1 MSLQNISKSAVRVG
15 KNYIKGYSDVQV
27 KVRDATSN
35 DPWGPSGTQMNELAQ
50 LSYNQSEFIEM
61 MEILDK
67 RLNDKGKN
75 WRHVFKSLTLLDYL
89 LHAGSENVVIY
100 FRDNIYIVKTLK
112 EFQYIDENGKDQG
125 ANVRQKAKDITN
137 LLQDESRLREER
149 RSRAHMRD
157 RMSGPGEDDP
167 DADARR
173 RRAEQERTRRRAN
186 NNNNNEDDGLR
197 RAIEESKRMAQEEQ
211 ARIRAE
217 AKDEEELQRALALS
231 KKEEEERI
239 KALEDAN
246 KNALFDDSIN
256 LDGPN
261 AYTQNQQVDFFGN
274 PLVDTSGSQNYGLQP
289 QYTSFNPYLQM
300 QATGYNPFLQNQLQ
314 QQEMMQQQYLQQQQ
328 AEYQRQ
334 LELQQAAVQYQNLM
348 TQQQQQQQQQHLVPQ
363 QTSFGSNNPWLQS
376 GQQQQQQQQPQHNVP
391 VGDLFSSDPTPP
403 PVQSAPQPQ
412 SAPSPAP
419 QQPQQQ
425 QQNRPIRAKVNDD
438 AKFNELNRLLAMGD
452 GVDTFG
458 NTGEM
463 RMGPNIAHYN
473 QMKAQQTGMNFNA
486 NTINNTNNN
495 NNGGFGGQNFNP
507 QVQSQQQGQSGAA
520 DTNNPFFKI

>member
-50 LSYNQSEFIEM
+50 LSYNQNEFIEM

-112 EFQYIDENGKDQG
+112 EFQYIDESGKDQG

-137 LLQDESRLREER
+137 LLQDEARLRDER
-149 RSRAHMRD
+149 RSRSHMRD
-157 RMSGPGEDDP
+157 RMSNGPTDD
-167 DADARR
+167 DDDARR
-173 RRAEQERTRRRAN
+173 RRAERERNRRRPG
-186 NNNNNEDDGLR
+186 NNEDDELR
-197 RAIEESKRMAQEEQ
+197 RAIEESKRMAQQEQ
-211 ARIRAE
+211 DRIRAE

-239 KALEDAN
+239 KALEEAN

-256 LDGPN
+256 MDAPN

-274 PLVDTSGSQNYGLQP
+274 PLVDTSGSQSYGVQP
-289 QYTSFNPYLQM
+289 QYTSFNPYMQM
-300 QATGYNPFLQNQLQ
+300 QPTGYNPFLQNQLQ
-314 QQEMMQQQYLQQQQ
+314 QQELMQQQYMQQQQ

-334 LELQQAAVQYQNLM
+334 LELQQAAVQYQNM
-348 TQQQQQQQQQHLVPQ
+348 MAQQPIQPQ

-376 GQQQQQQQQPQHNVP
+376 GQQQPQQQQQQQQQQQHNVP
-391 VGDLFSSDPTPP
+391 VGDLFSSAPTPP
-403 PVQSAPQPQ
+403 PVQTTPQPQ
-412 SAPSPAP
+412 P
-419 QQPQQQ
+419 QQSP

-438 AKFNELNRLLAMGD
+438 GKYNELNRLLAMGD

-458 NTGEM
+458 NTGDM
-463 RMGPNIAHYN
+463 RMGPNIALYN
-473 QMKAQQTGMNFNA
+473 QMRAQKTGMNFNA
-486 NTINNTNNN
+486 NTAA
-495 NNGGFGGQNFNP
+495 GG
-507 QVQSQQQGQSGAA
+507 SQQQQQPQQTGA
-520 DTNNPFFKI
+520 DNNPFFKV

>member
-50 LSYNQSEFIEM
+50 LSYNQNEFIEM

-112 EFQYIDENGKDQG
+112 EFQYIDEVGKDQG

-137 LLQDESRLREER
+137 LLQDEARLRDER
-149 RSRAHMRD
+149 RSRSHMRD
-157 RMSGPGEDDP
+157 RMSNGPDDDEDER
-167 DADARR
+167 RR
-173 RRAEQERTRRRAN
+173 RRAEQDRNRRRP
-186 NNNNNEDDGLR
+186 NNNEDDELR
-197 RAIEESKRMAQEEQ
+197 RAIEESKRMAQQEQ
-211 ARIRAE
+211 DRIRAE
-217 AKDEEELQRALALS
+217 AKDEDELQRALALS

-239 KALEDAN
+239 KALEEAN

-274 PLVDTSGSQNYGLQP
+274 PLVDTSGSQNYGVQP
-289 QYTSFNPYLQM
+289 QYTSFNPYMQM
-300 QATGYNPFLQNQLQ
+300 QPTGYNPFLQNQLQ
-314 QQEMMQQQYLQQQQ
+314 QQELMQQQYMQQQQ

-334 LELQQAAVQYQNLM
+334 LELQQAAVQYQNMM
-348 TQQQQQQQQQHLVPQ
+348 TQQQQPLQPQ

-376 GQQQQQQQQPQHNVP
+376 GQQQQQPQQQPQHNVP
-391 VGDLFSSDPTPP
+391 VGDLFSSEPTPP
-403 PVQSAPQPQ
+403 PVQATPQPAPQPT
-412 SAPSPAP
+412 P
-419 QQPQQQ
+419 QP
-425 QQNRPIRAKVNDD
+425 QQNRPVRAKVNDD
-438 AKFNELNRLLAMGD
+438 GKYNELNRLLALGD

-458 NTGEM
+458 NTGDM
-463 RMGPNIAHYN
+463 RMGPNMAQYN
-473 QMKAQQTGMNFNA
+473 QMRAQKTGMNFNA
-486 NTINNTNNN
+486 NTSS
-495 NNGGFGGQNFNP
+495 NGGAGA
-507 QVQSQQQGQSGAA
+507 SQQGGGGAGG
-520 DTNNPFFKI
+520 DNNPFFKV

>member
-27 KVRDATSN
+27 KVRAATSN

-50 LSYNQSEFIEM
+50 LSYNQNEFIEM

-137 LLQDESRLREER
+137 LLQDEARLRDER
-149 RSRAHMRD
+149 RSRSHMRD
-157 RMSGPGEDDP
+157 RMSSGPNDD
-167 DADARR
+167 DDDERRR
-173 RRAEQERTRRRAN
+173 RRAEQERNRRRPG
-186 NNNNNEDDGLR
+186 NNEDDELR
-197 RAIEESKRMAQEEQ
+197 RAIEESKRMAQQEQ
-211 ARIRAE
+211 DRIRAE

-239 KALEDAN
+239 KALEEAN

-274 PLVDTSGSQNYGLQP
+274 PLVDTSGSQNYGVQP
-289 QYTSFNPYLQM
+289 QYTSFNPYMQM
-300 QATGYNPFLQNQLQ
+300 QPTGYNPFLQNQLQ
-314 QQEMMQQQYLQQQQ
+314 QQELMQQQYMQQQQ

-334 LELQQAAVQYQNLM
+334 LELQQAAVQYQNMM
-348 TQQQQQQQQQHLVPQ
+348 TQQPIQPQ

-376 GQQQQQQQQPQHNVP
+376 GQQPQQPQQQQQQHNVP
-391 VGDLFSSDPTPP
+391 VGDLFSSAPTPP
-403 PVQSAPQPQ
+403 VQPAPQPQ
-412 SAPSPAP
+412 P
-419 QQPQQQ
+419 QQSP

-438 AKFNELNRLLAMGD
+438 GKYNELNRLLAMGD

-458 NTGEM
+458 NTGDM

-473 QMKAQQTGMNFNA
+473 QMRAQKTGMNFNA
-486 NTINNTNNN
+486 NTAA
-495 NNGGFGGQNFNP
+495 GG
-507 QVQSQQQGQSGAA
+507 SQQQQPQQTGA
-520 DTNNPFFKI
+520 DGVNNPFFKV

>member
-1 MSLQNISKSAVRVG
+1 
-15 KNYIKGYSDVQV
+15 
-27 KVRDATSN
+27 
-35 DPWGPSGTQMNELAQ
+35 
-50 LSYNQSEFIEM
+50 M

-112 EFQYIDENGKDQG
+112 EFQYIDEVGKDQG

-137 LLQDESRLREER
+137 LLQDEARLRDER
-149 RSRAHMRD
+149 RSRSHMRN
-157 RMSGPGEDDP
+157 RMSSGHEDDE
-167 DADARR
+167 DDARR
-173 RRAEQERTRRRAN
+173 RRAEQDRNRRRPG
-186 NNNNNEDDGLR
+186 NNEDDELR

-211 ARIRAE
+211 VRIRAE

-239 KALEDAN
+239 RALEEAN

-274 PLVDTSGSQNYGLQP
+274 PLVDTSGGQGYGVQP
-289 QYTSFNPYLQM
+289 QYTSFNPYMQM
-300 QATGYNPFLQNQLQ
+300 QPTGYNPFMQNQLQ
-314 QQEMMQQQYLQQQQ
+314 QQELMQQQYMQQQQ

-334 LELQQAAVQYQNLM
+334 MELQQAAVQYQNMM
-348 TQQQQQQQQQHLVPQ
+348 TQPQ
-363 QTSFGSNNPWLQS
+363 PLQPQKTSFGSNNPWLQG
-376 GQQQQQQQQPQHNVP
+376 GQQQQQPQQQQHNVP
-391 VGDLFSSDPTPP
+391 VGDLFSSAPTPP
-403 PVQSAPQPQ
+403 PAQPSPQPVQ
-412 SAPSPAP
+412 QQSPAP
-419 QQPQQQ
+419 A
-425 QQNRPIRAKVNDD
+425 QNNPIRAKVNND
-438 AKFNELNRLLAMGD
+438 AKYGELNRLLALGD

-458 NTGEM
+458 NTGDM

-473 QMKAQQTGMNFNA
+473 QMKAQKTGMNFNA
-486 NTINNTNNN
+486 NTQQ
-495 NNGGFGGQNFNP
+495 GG
-507 QVQSQQQGQSGAA
+507 SQQGGAS
-520 DTNNPFFKI
+520 DNNPFFKV

>member
-1 MSLQNISKSAVRVG
+1 MMIALTPTRA
-15 KNYIKGYSDVQV
+15 
-27 KVRDATSN
+27 
-35 DPWGPSGTQMNELAQ
+35 LAR
-50 LSYNQSEFIEM
+50 NEFIEM

-137 LLQDESRLREER
+137 LLQDEARLRDER
-149 RSRAHMRD
+149 RSRSHMRD
-157 RMSGPGEDDP
+157 RMSNGPDDDEDE
-167 DADARR
+167 RR
-173 RRAEQERTRRRAN
+173 MKRAEQDRNRRRP
-186 NNNNNEDDGLR
+186 NNNEDDELR
-197 RAIEESKRMAQEEQ
+197 RAIEESKRMAQQEQ
-211 ARIRAE
+211 DRIRAE
-217 AKDEEELQRALALS
+217 AKDEDELQRALALS

-239 KALEDAN
+239 KALEEAN

-256 LDGPN
+256 LDGNN

-314 QQEMMQQQYLQQQQ
+314 QQELMQQQYMQQQQ

-334 LELQQAAVQYQNLM
+334 LELQQAAVQYQNMM
-348 TQQQQQQQQQHLVPQ
+348 TQQQQPLQPQ

-376 GQQQQQQQQPQHNVP
+376 GQQQHQPQQQQHNVP
-391 VGDLFSSDPTPP
+391 VGDLFSSEPTPTP
-403 PVQSAPQPQ
+403 AQAAPQPAAQ
-412 SAPSPAP
+412 PSA
-419 QQPQQQ
+419 QP
-425 QQNRPIRAKVNDD
+425 QQNRPVRAKVNDD
-438 AKFNELNRLLAMGD
+438 GKYNELNRLLALGD

-458 NTGEM
+458 NTGDM
-463 RMGPNIAHYN
+463 RMGPNMAQYN
-473 QMKAQQTGMNFNA
+473 QMRAQKTGMNFNA
-486 NTINNTNNN
+486 NT
-495 NNGGFGGQNFNP
+495 NNGGA
-507 QVQSQQQGQSGAA
+507 SQQGGAGG
-520 DTNNPFFKI
+520 DNNPFFKV

>member
-50 LSYNQSEFIEM
+50 LSYNQNEFIEM

-137 LLQDESRLREER
+137 LLQDEARLRDER
-149 RSRAHMRD
+149 RSRSHMRD
-157 RMSGPGEDDP
+157 RMSNGPEEDDGE
-167 DADARR
+167 RR
-173 RRAEQERTRRRAN
+173 RRAEQERNRRRP
-186 NNNNNEDDGLR
+186 NNNEDDELR
-197 RAIEESKRMAQEEQ
+197 RAIEESKRMAQQEQ
-211 ARIRAE
+211 DRIRAE

-239 KALEDAN
+239 KALEEAN

-274 PLVDTSGSQNYGLQP
+274 PLVDTSGSQNYGVQP
-289 QYTSFNPYLQM
+289 QYTSFNPYMQM
-300 QATGYNPFLQNQLQ
+300 QPTGYNPFMQNQLQ
-314 QQEMMQQQYLQQQQ
+314 QQELMQQQYMQQQQ

-334 LELQQAAVQYQNLM
+334 LELQQAAVQYQNMM
-348 TQQQQQQQQQHLVPQ
+348 TQQQQPLQPQ

-376 GQQQQQQQQPQHNVP
+376 GQQQQPQQQQQQHNVP
-391 VGDLFSSDPTPP
+391 VGDLFSSEPTPP
-403 PVQSAPQPQ
+403 SVQPAPQ
-412 SAPSPAP
+412 PAP
-419 QQPQQQ
+419 QQSP

-438 AKFNELNRLLAMGD
+438 GKYNELNRLLALGD

-458 NTGEM
+458 NTGDM
-463 RMGPNIAHYN
+463 RMGPNMAQYN
-473 QMKAQQTGMNFNA
+473 QMRAQKTGMNFNA
-486 NTINNTNNN
+486 NTANNTA
-495 NNGGFGGQNFNP
+495 GG
-507 QVQSQQQGQSGAA
+507 SQQGGAGG
-520 DTNNPFFKI
+520 DNNPFFKV

>member
-50 LSYNQSEFIEM
+50 LSYNQNEFIEM

-137 LLQDESRLREER
+137 LLQDEARLRDER
-149 RSRAHMRD
+149 RSRSHMRD
-157 RMSGPGEDDP
+157 RMSNGPNDDDEDER
-167 DADARR
+167 RR
-173 RRAEQERTRRRAN
+173 RRAEQDRNRRRPG
-186 NNNNNEDDGLR
+186 NNEDDELR
-197 RAIEESKRMAQEEQ
+197 RAIEESKRMAQQEQ
-211 ARIRAE
+211 DRIRAE

-239 KALEDAN
+239 KALEEAN

-256 LDGPN
+256 MDGPN

-274 PLVDTSGSQNYGLQP
+274 PLVDTSGSQNYGVQP
-289 QYTSFNPYLQM
+289 QYTSFNPYMQM
-300 QATGYNPFLQNQLQ
+300 QPTGYNPFLQNQLQ
-314 QQEMMQQQYLQQQQ
+314 QQELMQQQYLQQQQ

-334 LELQQAAVQYQNLM
+334 LELQQAAVQYQNMM
-348 TQQQQQQQQQHLVPQ
+348 TQQPIQPQ

-376 GQQQQQQQQPQHNVP
+376 GQQQQQPQQQQQQHNVP
-391 VGDLFSSDPTPP
+391 VGDLFSSAPTPP
-403 PVQSAPQPQ
+403 PAQPSPQPQ
-412 SAPSPAP
+412 P
-419 QQPQQQ
+419 QQSP

-438 AKFNELNRLLAMGD
+438 GKYNELNRLLALGD

-458 NTGEM
+458 NTGDM

-473 QMKAQQTGMNFNA
+473 QMRAQKTGTNFNA
-486 NTINNTNNN
+486 NTAA
-495 NNGGFGGQNFNP
+495 GG
-507 QVQSQQQGQSGAA
+507 SQQQQPQQTGA
-520 DTNNPFFKI
+520 DNNPFFKV

>member
-50 LSYNQSEFIEM
+50 LSYNQNEFIEM

-112 EFQYIDENGKDQG
+112 EFQYIDETGKDQG

-137 LLQDESRLREER
+137 LLQDEARLRDER
-149 RSRAHMRD
+149 RSRSHMRD
-157 RMSGPGEDDP
+157 RMSNGAGDD
-167 DADARR
+167 DDEARR
-173 RRAEQERTRRRAN
+173 RRAEQERRRRP
-186 NNNNNEDDGLR
+186 NNNEDDELR
-197 RAIEESKRMAQEEQ
+197 RAIEESKRMAQQEQ
-211 ARIRAE
+211 DRIRAE

-256 LDGPN
+256 LDGAN

-274 PLVDTSGSQNYGLQP
+274 PLVDTSGSQNYGVQP
-289 QYTSFNPYLQM
+289 QYTSFNPYMQM
-300 QATGYNPFLQNQLQ
+300 QPTGYNPFMQNQLQ
-314 QQEMMQQQYLQQQQ
+314 QQELMQQQYMQQQQ

-348 TQQQQQQQQQHLVPQ
+348 TQQQQPLVPQ

-376 GQQQQQQQQPQHNVP
+376 GGQQQQQQQHKRSCGRLVL
-391 VGDLFSSDPTPP
+391 VCTYASSCAADSTAAACLACTGAAAAAAEPTYPR
-403 PVQSAPQPQ
+403 Q
-412 SAPSPAP
+412 
-419 QQPQQQ
+419 
-425 QQNRPIRAKVNDD
+425 
-438 AKFNELNRLLAMGD
+438 
-452 GVDTFG
+452 
-458 NTGEM
+458 GE
-463 RMGPNIAHYN
+463 RRR
-473 QMKAQQTGMNFNA
+473 QVRRAQQAVGARRWRGHFWQYGRYA
-486 NTINNTNNN
+486 H
-495 NNGGFGGQNFNP
+495 G
-507 QVQSQQQGQSGAA
+507 SQHRPLQPDAHAEDGHEL
-520 DTNNPFFKI
+520 

>member
-50 LSYNQSEFIEM
+50 LSYNQNEFIEM

-112 EFQYIDENGKDQG
+112 EFQYIDEDGKDQG

-137 LLQDESRLREER
+137 LLQDEARLRDER
-149 RSRAHMRD
+149 RSRSHMRD
-157 RMSGPGEDDP
+157 RMSNGRDDDYDEDER
-167 DADARR
+167 RR
-173 RRAEQERTRRRAN
+173 RRAEQERNRRRAG
-186 NNNNNEDDGLR
+186 NNEDDELR
-197 RAIEESKRMAQEEQ
+197 RAIEESKRMAKEEQ
-211 ARIRAE
+211 DRIRAN

-239 KALEDAN
+239 RALEEAN

-300 QATGYNPFLQNQLQ
+300 QATGYNPFMQNQLQ
-314 QQEMMQQQYLQQQQ
+314 QQELMQQQYMQQQQ

-348 TQQQQQQQQQHLVPQ
+348 TQQHQQQPLQPQ

-376 GQQQQQQQQPQHNVP
+376 GGQQQQQHNVP
-391 VGDLFSSDPTPP
+391 VGDLFSSAPTPP
-403 PVQSAPQPQ
+403 PVQPAPQPVQ
-412 SAPSPAP
+412 EPTPAP
-419 QQPQQQ
+419 VQ
-425 QQNRPIRAKVNDD
+425 QQNRPVRAKVNDD
-438 AKFNELNRLLAMGD
+438 AKFSELNRLLALGD

-458 NTGEM
+458 NTGDM

-473 QMKAQQTGMNFNA
+473 QMKAQKTGMNFNA
-486 NTINNTNNN
+486 NTNAGA
-495 NNGGFGGQNFNP
+495 GG
-507 QVQSQQQGQSGAA
+507 SQQQQGGA
-520 DTNNPFFKI
+520 DSNPFFKV

>member
-50 LSYNQSEFIEM
+50 LSYNQNEFIEM

-137 LLQDESRLREER
+137 LLQDEARLRDER
-149 RSRAHMRD
+149 RSRSHMRD
-157 RMSGPGEDDP
+157 RMSNGPDD
-167 DADARR
+167 DDDERRR
-173 RRAEQERTRRRAN
+173 RRAEQERNRRRP
-186 NNNNNEDDGLR
+186 NNNNEDDELR
-197 RAIEESKRMAQEEQ
+197 RAIEESKRMAQQEQ
-211 ARIRAE
+211 DRIRAE
-217 AKDEEELQRALALS
+217 AKDEDELQRALALS
-231 KKEEEERI
+231 KREEEDRI
-239 KALEDAN
+239 KALEEAN

-274 PLVDTSGSQNYGLQP
+274 PLVDTLGSQNYGLQP
-289 QYTSFNPYLQM
+289 QYTSFNPYMQM
-300 QATGYNPFLQNQLQ
+300 QPTGYNPFLQNQLQ
-314 QQEMMQQQYLQQQQ
+314 QQELMQQQYMQQQQ

-334 LELQQAAVQYQNLM
+334 LELQQAA
-348 TQQQQQQQQQHLVPQ
+348 P
-363 QTSFGSNNPWLQS
+363 
-376 GQQQQQQQQPQHNVP
+376 
-391 VGDLFSSDPTPP
+391 
-403 PVQSAPQPQ
+403 APQPTPQ
-412 SAPSPAP
+412 PAAQPSP
-419 QQPQQQ
+419 
-425 QQNRPIRAKVNDD
+425 QQNRPTRAKVNDD
-438 AKFNELNRLLAMGD
+438 GKYSELNRLLALGD

-458 NTGEM
+458 NTGDM

-473 QMKAQQTGMNFNA
+473 QMRAQKTGMNFNA
-486 NTINNTNNN
+486 NTA
-495 NNGGFGGQNFNP
+495 GGQ
-507 QVQSQQQGQSGAA
+507 QGGGAGGA
-520 DTNNPFFKI
+520 GGDNNPFFKV

>member
-50 LSYNQSEFIEM
+50 LSYNQNEFIEM

-137 LLQDESRLREER
+137 LLQDEARLRDER
-149 RSRAHMRD
+149 RSRSHMRD
-157 RMSGPGEDDP
+157 RMSNGPDDEDEE
-167 DADARR
+167 RR
-173 RRAEQERTRRRAN
+173 RRRSEQDRNRRRP
-186 NNNNNEDDGLR
+186 NNNEDDELR

-211 ARIRAE
+211 DRIRAN
-217 AKDEEELQRALALS
+217 AKDEDELQRALALS

-274 PLVDTSGSQNYGLQP
+274 PLVDTSGGQNYGLQP

-300 QATGYNPFLQNQLQ
+300 QQTGYNPFLQNQLQ
-314 QQEMMQQQYLQQQQ
+314 QQELMQQQYMQQQQ

-334 LELQQAAVQYQNLM
+334 MELQQAAVQYQNMM
-348 TQQQQQQQQQHLVPQ
+348 TQQQQPLQPQ

-376 GQQQQQQQQPQHNVP
+376 GGQQQQQHNVP
-391 VGDLFSSDPTPP
+391 VGDLFSSAPTPP
-403 PVQSAPQPQ
+403 PVQAAPQP
-412 SAPSPAP
+412 APEPSPQPAP
-419 QQPQQQ
+419 QQ
-425 QQNRPIRAKVNDD
+425 NRPVRAKVTDD
-438 AKFNELNRLLAMGD
+438 GKYNELNRLLALGD

-458 NTGEM
+458 NTGDM
-463 RMGPNIAHYN
+463 RMGPNMARYN
-473 QMKAQQTGMNFNA
+473 QMQAQKTGMNFNA
-486 NTINNTNNN
+486 NTNA
-495 NNGGFGGQNFNP
+495 GG
-507 QVQSQQQGQSGAA
+507 SQQGGGAGG
-520 DTNNPFFKI
+520 DNNPFFKV

>member
-50 LSYNQSEFIEM
+50 LSYNQNEFIEM

-137 LLQDESRLREER
+137 LLQDEARLRDER
-149 RSRAHMRD
+149 RSRSHMRD
-157 RMSGPGEDDP
+157 RMSNGPDDDD
-167 DADARR
+167 DASQR
-173 RRAEQERTRRRAN
+173 RRAERERNRRQPG
-186 NNNNNEDDGLR
+186 NEDDELR
-197 RAIEESKRMAQEEQ
+197 RAIEESKRMAREEQ
-211 ARIRAE
+211 NRIRAE

-239 KALEDAN
+239 KALEEAN

-274 PLVDTSGSQNYGLQP
+274 PLVDTSGGQGYGVQP
-289 QYTSFNPYLQM
+289 QYTSFNPYMQM
-300 QATGYNPFLQNQLQ
+300 QPTGYNPFLQNQLQ
-314 QQEMMQQQYLQQQQ
+314 QQELMQQQYMQQQQ

-334 LELQQAAVQYQNLM
+334 LELQQAAVQYQNMM
-348 TQQQQQQQQQHLVPQ
+348 TQQQQQQPIQPQ
-363 QTSFGSNNPWLQS
+363 PTSFGSNNPWLQS
-376 GQQQQQQQQPQHNVP
+376 SGGQQPQQQHNVP
-391 VGDLFSSDPTPP
+391 VGDLFSSAPTPP
-403 PVQSAPQPQ
+403 PVQQVPQPV
-412 SAPSPAP
+412 
-419 QQPQQQ
+419 QQPQQPPQMSPQ

-438 AKFNELNRLLAMGD
+438 GRYNELNRLLAMGD

-458 NTGEM
+458 NTGDM
-463 RMGPNIAHYN
+463 RMGPNMAQYN
-473 QMKAQQTGMNFNA
+473 QMRAQRTGMNFNA
-486 NTINNTNNN
+486 NTNQNQNQGG
-495 NNGGFGGQNFNP
+495 NGGGD
-507 QVQSQQQGQSGAA
+507 AA
-520 DTNNPFFKI
+520 NNPFFKV

>member
-50 LSYNQSEFIEM
+50 LSYNQNEFIEM

-137 LLQDESRLREER
+137 LLQDEARLRDER
-149 RSRAHMRD
+149 RSRSHMRD
-157 RMSGPGEDDP
+157 RMSNGPDD
-167 DADARR
+167 DDDERRR
-173 RRAEQERTRRRAN
+173 RRAEQERNRRRP
-186 NNNNNEDDGLR
+186 NNNNEDDELR
-197 RAIEESKRMAQEEQ
+197 RAIEESKRMAQQEQ
-211 ARIRAE
+211 DRIRAE
-217 AKDEEELQRALALS
+217 AKDEDELQRALALS
-231 KKEEEERI
+231 KREEEDRI
-239 KALEDAN
+239 KALEEAN

-274 PLVDTSGSQNYGLQP
+274 PLVDTLGSQNYGLQP
-289 QYTSFNPYLQM
+289 QYTSFNPYMQM
-300 QATGYNPFLQNQLQ
+300 QPTGYNPFLQNQLQ
-314 QQEMMQQQYLQQQQ
+314 QQELMQQQYMQQQQ

-334 LELQQAAVQYQNLM
+334 LELQQAAVQYQNMM
-348 TQQQQQQQQQHLVPQ
+348 TQQQQPLRPQ

-376 GQQQQQQQQPQHNVP
+376 GQQQQQQQQQHNVP
-391 VGDLFSSDPTPP
+391 VGDLFSSAPTPP
-403 PVQSAPQPQ
+403 PAQPAPQPTPQ
-412 SAPSPAP
+412 PAAQPSP
-419 QQPQQQ
+419 
-425 QQNRPIRAKVNDD
+425 QQNRPTRAKVNDD
-438 AKFNELNRLLAMGD
+438 GKYSELNRLLALGD

-458 NTGEM
+458 NTGDM

-473 QMKAQQTGMNFNA
+473 QMRAQKTGMNFNA
-486 NTINNTNNN
+486 NTA
-495 NNGGFGGQNFNP
+495 GGQ
-507 QVQSQQQGQSGAA
+507 QGGGAGGA
-520 DTNNPFFKI
+520 GGDNNPFFKV